1 MSQTKQL
8 VDTLKKALKAHG
20 RTYAEVSR
28 HLDLSEASVK
38 RLFSERSFS
47 LQRLDQVC
55 QMIGMEISDLVRLMQ
70 DELKAPITS
79 LSVEQERELASDV
92 ELLLVA
98 VCVLNRWTFE
108 QIVDFYHISE
118 TRCIQHLARLDRLK
132 LIELLPRNRIKLLV
146 ATNFKW
152 REDGPIQRFYQEK
165 LEADF
170 FRSRFVKEHE
180 RLIVINGMLADSSNA
195 VFQRKLEQLVR
206 EFDELNLDDS
216 QLPFDR
222 RHGTTVVLALRRWQ
236 YGLFDSFRKRDP
248 SG

>member
-8 VDTLKKALKAHG
+8 VDALKKTLKAHG
-20 RTYAEVSR
+20 RTYADVSR

-38 RLFSERSFS
+38 RLFSEESFS
-47 LQRLDQVC
+47 LQRLDLIC
-55 QMIGMEISDLVRLMQ
+55 QLVGMEISDLVKLMQ
-70 DELKAPITS
+70 EELKAPISS
-79 LSVEQERELASDV
+79 LSIDQERELASDV

-98 VCVLNRWTFE
+98 VCVLNRWTFQ

-118 TRCIQHLARLDRLK
+118 ARCIQHLARLDRLK

-146 ATNFKW
+146 ASNFKW

-170 FRSRFVKEHE
+170 FHSRFAGEHE

-216 QLPFDR
+216 QLPFDQ

-236 YGLFDSFRKRDP
+236 YGLFDSFRKRK
-248 SG
+248 G